1 MTNKTKIQ
9 RIRENDMAG
18 RIDLSLVSMDKPLID
33 SYLRASNKFKA
44 LNSEQQH
51 LLLAKLY
58 ETVQLAMI
66 AVILENL
73 DPENDKSQVQLFI
86 QQKNY
91 DGLWLYAVDKI
102 PNIENKLEPT
112 IKRIANDLMKEL

>member
-1 MTNKTKIQ
+1 
-9 RIRENDMAG
+9 
-18 RIDLSLVSMDKPLID
+18 MDKPLID

-102 PNIENKLEPT
+102 PNKENKLEPT

>member
-1 MTNKTKIQ
+1 
-9 RIRENDMAG
+9 
-18 RIDLSLVSMDKPLID
+18 MDKPLID
-33 SYLRASNKFKA
+33 SYLQASNKFKA

-66 AVILENL
+66 TVILENL

-91 DGLWLYAVDKI
+91 DGLWLYTVDKI

-112 IKRIANDLMKEL
+112 IKQIANDLMKEL